1 MVTGEEIKSLIV
13 MGTTSPLV
21 VMSVKIEALFAASP
35 GTDAFPDKLVKLID
49 CSCSS
54 SLRGVDGSI
63 ETSGFFKAS
72 PTKSHSMLLERVAVT
87 NLEHRR

>member
-49 CSCSS
+49 C
-54 SLRGVDGSI
+54 L
-63 ETSGFFKAS
+63 
-72 PTKSHSMLLERVAVT
+72 
-87 NLEHRR
+87 